1 MLRRQYLCFLIFIL
15 FSTLSY
21 GQVPGFFMKEEVRRT
36 IIPFFASNSLIIVP
50 VSVNGSYPVNF
61 LLDTGVRSNI
71 LFSKDLGD
79 AMGLE
84 YTRRLN
90 LMGAD
95 GSEEIMASVS
105 PVNHLDL
112 GPVEGIAQALLVLEE
127 DFLELEAVVGVPI
140 YGIIGH
146 EFFKF
151 NPIKINYDDERI
163 EFFRTDALKW
173 RPPFFKKL
181 ELSVEENKPYINAR
195 IKQKD
200 GPILESKLLIDTGAN
215 HGLLLNRETSDQIEM
230 PPLFIE
236 AELGQ
241 SLGGVLTGY
250 IGRIDWLKLGPL
262 KQQEVL
268 TSYPEETAFSYL
280 LKETGR
286 MGSLGSEVLG
296 RTRLILDY
304 PRKRVMIR
312 KGDNFYNPYEYDMSG
327 LNIRKIPTDEKRF
340 YVAGVRNDSP
350 AQFVGIQPNDEVLS
364 INKIPVII
372 WELSD
377 IAKLFRSEEGKV
389 IELEVRRYFDNDISK
404 YEDFKY
410 RLLLE
415 KQI

>member
-1 MLRRQYLCFLIFIL
+1 
-15 FSTLSY
+15 
-21 GQVPGFFMKEEVRRT
+21 MKEDVRRV

-181 ELSVEENKPYINAR
+181 DLSVEENKPYINAK

-200 GPILESKLLIDTGAN
+200 GTILDSKLLIDTGAN
-215 HGLLLNRETSDQIEM
+215 HGLLLNRETSEQIEM

-241 SLGGVLTGY
+241 SLGGVLRGY
-250 IGRIDWLKLGPL
+250 IGRVDWLKLGPL

-268 TSYPEETAFSYL
+268 TSYPEETAFSYI

-340 YVAGVRNDSP
+340 YVAGVRDDSP

-404 YEDFKY
+404 YEDFRY

>member
-1 MLRRQYLCFLIFIL
+1 MLRKQYLYFLFFFL
-15 FSTLSY
+15 FSSYSY
-21 GQVPGFFMKEEVRRT
+21 GQVPGFFMKEESRRV

-50 VSVNGSYPVNF
+50 VSVNGSYPINF

-163 EFFRTDALKW
+163 EFFQTDAMKW
-173 RPPFFKKL
+173 TPPFYKKL
-181 ELSVEENKPYINAR
+181 ELSVEESKPYINAK

-250 IGRIDWLKLGPL
+250 IGRVDWLKLGSL

-268 TSYPEETAFSYL
+268 TSYPEETAFSYI
-280 LKETGR
+280 LKESGR

-304 PRKRVMIR
+304 PRSRVMIR

-340 YVAGVRNDSP
+340 YVAGVREDSP
-350 AQFVGIQPNDEVLS
+350 AQFVGIQRNDEVLS
-364 INKIPVII
+364 INKIPVLI

-389 IELEVRRYFDNDISK
+389 IELEVRRYFNDDLSE